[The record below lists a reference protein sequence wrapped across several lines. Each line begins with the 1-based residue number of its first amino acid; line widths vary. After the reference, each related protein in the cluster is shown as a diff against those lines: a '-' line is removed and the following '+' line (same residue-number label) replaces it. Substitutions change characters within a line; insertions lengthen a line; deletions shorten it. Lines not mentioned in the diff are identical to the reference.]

1 MSAAEDAGFMHQALA
16 LARRAWGATD
26 PNPMV
31 GCVLV
36 EDGRVVAEG
45 FHAADG
51 GPHAERVALT
61 NLGRR
66 PNPGCTL
73 YVTLEPCSTEG
84 RTGACTNAIIA
95 AGIGRV
101 VVGTADPN
109 PDHSGN
115 GFAVLRRAGV
125 AVTTGVLADE
135 CADLNLLFNNW
146 ITRREPLLA
155 GKLASTLDG
164 RIATRSGDSKWIT
177 GEVARAD
184 VHRWRRLFPAIA
196 VGAGTVLTDDPQLTA
211 RREGSGVACPIRFVF
226 DGRLRTVV
234 AGHLPRVYTDV
245 FAAKTI
251 VVTTQHAGSGYV
263 RKLRDQGVGVWIFE
277 TASGRVPLGL
287 FRARCA
293 KEGITGVLFEGGA
306 ELLSRAL
313 IEREIDYLMV
323 YSAPV
328 LFGDDRAKAGV
339 SGLRTDRLAQAIR
352 LSGVRRESLGDDA
365 LVRGRLVYPDK
376 VNVDE
381 TVFSLG

>member
-1 MSAAEDAGFMHQALA
+1 MSAADDADFMRQALA

-45 FHAADG
+45 FHAVDG
-51 GPHAERVALT
+51 GPHAERLALT

-66 PNPGCTL
+66 PNPGSTL

-95 AGIGRV
+95 AGISRV

-109 PDHSGN
+109 PDHSGH
-115 GFAVLRRAGV
+115 GFEVLRRAGLE
-125 AVTTGVLADE
+125 VTTDVLGDE
-135 CADLNLLFNNW
+135 CADLNLLFNHW

-164 RIATRSGDSKWIT
+164 RIATRTGDSKWIT
-177 GEVARAD
+177 GEAARSD

-196 VGAGTVLTDDPQLTA
+196 VGAGTVLTDNPQLTV
-211 RREGSGVACPIRFVF
+211 RLEGAGVTCPIRFVF

-234 AGHLPRVYTDV
+234 TGHLPRVYTDV
-245 FAAKTI
+245 FAARTI

-263 RKLRDQGVGVWIFE
+263 RKLRDQGVGVWVFE
-277 TASGRVPLGL
+277 TTTGRVPFEL

-313 IEREIDYLMV
+313 IERQIDYLMV
-323 YSAPV
+323 YTAPV

-339 SGLRTDRLAQAIR
+339 SGLRTDRLPQAIR
-352 LSGVRRESLGDDA
+352 LAQVRRESLGEDA